1 MAAPSTSAPLPP
13 SFSGNR
19 LLRALSPPLVAT
31 LVPALVP
38 LPLRHGQVLHEPEQ
52 PITQVYFPLS
62 AVVSQLTLLADGEAV
77 ETGIIGEEGFVG
89 HPLLY
94 GLEQNHN
101 RLICQVAGRALQLPA
116 ATFRALLGVDT
127 GELREL
133 LGRYLASFSVQVSQT
148 SACSR
153 SHPLPERCARWLLHV
168 HDRVGT
174 DRFQLTQEFLA
185 NMLGVRRPSV
195 TVVAS
200 TLGQAGLIT
209 YRHGTIT
216 VLDRA
221 GLEAATCECYTVIVQ
236 ALDALVGPPAARPAA
251 G

>member
-1 MAAPSTSAPLPP
+1 MP
-13 SFSGNR
+13 
-19 LLRALSPPLVAT
+19 VA
-31 LVPALVP
+31 
-38 LPLRHGQVLHEPEQ
+38 LRHGQVLHEPEQ
-52 PITQVYFPLS
+52 PITQVYFPLT
-62 AVVSQLTLLADGEAV
+62 AVISQLTLLADGEAV

-101 RLICQVAGRALQLPA
+101 RLLCQVVGTALQLPA
-116 ATFRALLGVDT
+116 ATLRALLAADT

-133 LGRYLASFSVQVSQT
+133 LGRYLASFTVQVSQT

-153 SHPLPERCARWLLHV
+153 IHPLPERCARWLLHV

-174 DRFQLTQEFLA
+174 DRFPLTQEFLA

-195 TVVAS
+195 TVVAG
-200 TLGQAGLIT
+200 TLQQAGLIT
-209 YRHGTIT
+209 YQRGSIT
-216 VLDRA
+216 VRDRA
-221 GLEAATCECYTVIVQ
+221 GLEAAACECYTVIVQ
-236 ALDALVGPPAARPAA
+236 ALDALVGPPAPRPAA